1 MNLGILVTTDRH
13 KDAILGLSEAAI
25 AKGHTVSI
33 FIMDVGNKLLL
44 QDDFRA
50 LCGRE
55 GITMSYCDHSA
66 KTLEI
71 STEGIPAEIVCG
83 SQFNN
88 ANMMHDVDKVIN
100 L

>member
-13 KDAILGLSEAAI
+13 KDAVLGLTEAAI
-25 AKGHTVSI
+25 SKGHKVSI
-33 FIMDVGNKLLL
+33 FSMDAGNKLLL
-44 QDDFRA
+44 EDDFMA
-50 LCGRE
+50 LCGHE
-55 GITMSYCDHSA
+55 GVKMSFCDHSA
-66 KTLEI
+66 KMQKI
-71 STEGIPAEIVCG
+71 STESIPDEIICG